1 MTRPRP
7 ERRPASGR
15 TRREVTPPLSAA
27 QPPGP
32 PRPALTFRAAPTSHG
47 PGSAPIFPYP
57 LVEVLE
63 DGVGALIE
71 GALEQH
77 GAQHDGEGE
86 SGGAAEERAVRLP
99 EQRHL
104 GSAYCACA
112 APRGPPGAV
121 GARRGGCWEL

>member
-1 MTRPRP
+1 MLD
-7 ERRPASGR
+7 
-15 TRREVTPPLSAA
+15 V
-27 QPPGP
+27 
-32 PRPALTFRAAPTSHG
+32 
-47 PGSAPIFPYP
+47 FPQFP

-99 EQRHL
+99 EHPKYKTNQ
-104 GSAYCACA
+104 
-112 APRGPPGAV
+112 PNIV
-121 GARRGGCWEL
+121 